1 MKKIIGYI
9 ILAVGLVIILA
20 SVAVP
25 KLNIPVLTPAIIKFN
40 TFYVSIAGFIIAVI
54 GAFLAFQ
61 NSEKQKAKEVP
72 IYQGKNIIGYRR
84 EK

>member
-1 MKKIIGYI
+1 MKKIVGFI
-9 ILAVGLVIILA
+9 IMAAGLLLILA
-20 SVAVP
+20 SIAAP
-25 KLNIPVLTPAIIKFN
+25 KLNIPLLTSALSNFKPI
-40 TFYVSIAGFIIAVI
+40 YVSIAGLILAVI

-72 IYQGKNIIGYRR
+72 IYKGKEIVGYRR

>member
-9 ILAVGLVIILA
+9 ILAVGLILILVSIA
-20 SVAVP
+20 SP
-25 KLNIPVLTPAIIKFN
+25 KLTIPVLTPLIIQFN
-40 TFYVSIAGFIIAVI
+40 TFYVSIVGFVIAVA

-61 NSEKQKAKEVP
+61 NSEKQKSKEVP
-72 IYQGKNIIGYRR
+72 IYKGKEIVGYRR